1 MTAMDQKIA
10 DTLQP
15 RRMIDAHFHIYNDA
29 YPLIEN
35 QGFLP
40 PPFSVEDY
48 QHRTKDLPIVGGV
61 LVSGSSQG
69 FDQSYLQPAL
79 EQLGRQYV
87 AITNLPSSVSD
98 EKILALRDS
107 GVCGVRVNLK
117 RRVVSGIDN
126 LVDFGMRIWD
136 LAGWHLEMYVDSRE
150 LDELIPKLI
159 KLPKASVDHLGM
171 ARSGVS
177 QVRKL
182 AEAGVH
188 IKASGFGRTEVNI
201 AEAVKVLYATNP
213 DCLMFG
219 TDLPSNRTERP
230 FNISDISKVTEAL
243 ADEDA
248 IDKVFARN
256 AAKFYN
262 IKL

>member
-1 MTAMDQKIA
+1 MTHSVEK
-10 DTLQP
+10 TSEKLQP
-15 RRMIDAHFHIYNDA
+15 RRIIDAHLHIYNDA
-29 YPLIEN
+29 FPLIEN

-48 QHRTKDLPIVGGV
+48 QHRTRDLPIVGGV
-61 LVSGSSQG
+61 VVSGSSQG
-69 FDQSYLQPAL
+69 FDQKYLKPAL
-79 EQLGRQYV
+79 EQLGDQFV
-87 AITNLPSSVSD
+87 AITNLPSTVSD
-98 EKILALRDS
+98 ERILSLRDM
-107 GVCGVRVNLK
+107 GVRGIRVNLK
-117 RRVVSGIDN
+117 RGVVSGLDN
-126 LVDFGMRIWD
+126 LVDFGTRIWD

-150 LDELIPKLI
+150 LDEIVPKLV

-171 ARSGVS
+171 ARSGLS

-188 IKASGFGRTEVNI
+188 IKASGFGRTEVNVS
-201 AEAVKVLYATNP
+201 EAVKALYQTNP

-219 TDLPSNRTERP
+219 TDLPSNRAERP
-230 FNISDISKVTEAL
+230 FNVTDIDTVCEAL
-243 ADEDA
+243 DDADA

>member
-1 MTAMDQKIA
+1 MTATDKKIA
-10 DTLQP
+10 DTPQP
-15 RRMIDAHFHIYNDA
+15 GRIIDAHLHIYDSA

-48 QHRTKDLPIVGGV
+48 QHRTRDLPIVGGV
-61 LVSGSSQG
+61 VVSGSSHG
-69 FDQSYLQPAL
+69 FDQKYLKPAL
-79 EQLGRQYV
+79 DKLGDNFV
-87 AITNLPSSVSD
+87 AITNLPSTVSD
-98 EKILALRDS
+98 EKILSLRDM

-117 RRVVSGIDN
+117 RGVVSGLDN
-126 LVDFGMRIWD
+126 LVEFGTRIWD

-150 LDELIPKLI
+150 LDEIIPKLI

-171 ARSGVS
+171 SRSGLS

-182 AEAGVH
+182 AESGVH
-188 IKASGFGRTEVNI
+188 IKASGFGRTEVNV
-201 AEAVKVLYATNP
+201 AEAVKKLYETNP

-219 TDLPSNRTERP
+219 TDLPSNRADRP
-230 FNISDISKVTEAL
+230 FNRTDISVVAGAL
-243 ADEDA
+243 DNAEA

-256 AAKFYN
+256 AADFYN